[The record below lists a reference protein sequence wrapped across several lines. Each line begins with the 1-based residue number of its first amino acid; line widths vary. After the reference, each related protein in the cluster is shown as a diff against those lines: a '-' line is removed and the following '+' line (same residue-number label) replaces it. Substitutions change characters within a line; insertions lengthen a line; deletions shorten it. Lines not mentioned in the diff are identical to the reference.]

1 LLALPTMATSPGL
14 RWLARTTLL
23 SLSRRR
29 GRQPSPHWAP
39 AALALAA
46 MLSGFVLVSTSVGL
60 QAAARWIGLGVSIV
74 VAGTGI
80 GLAVLRVR
88 HRRIVF
94 SVAGWAI
101 VVLAIWTIVASSG
114 PFDPQTARWLVL
126 GSGIGYVV
134 EALVALVAHELSPGR
149 VVHVLEVRGG
159 TGGS

>member
-1 LLALPTMATSPGL
+1 MAITPGF

-29 GRQPSPHWAP
+29 GWRSPPPHWAP
-39 AALALAA
+39 AALALTA

-60 QAAARWIGLGVSIV
+60 QAAARWIGLGVSIM
-74 VAGTGI
+74 VAATGV

-94 SVAGWAI
+94 AVAGWAI
-101 VVLAIWTIVASSG
+101 VALAIWTIVASAG
-114 PFDPQTARWLVL
+114 PFDPQTARWIVL
-126 GSGIGYVV
+126 GSGIGYVL

-149 VVHVLEVRGG
+149 VVHVLEVRAG